1 MLAYT
6 GLHYLLFDKKLKM
19 LVMTSGNK
27 TNEPIAINNNDAIN
41 EFSHI
46 ADYFLF
52 HNRDIY
58 FANDDSIVKVQA
70 KQKRFFRRA
79 RGYAPLPISLNK
91 TMPMIL
97 GCGAE
102 KKNTI
107 CLTKNNFAFLSSHIG
122 TLRNIKTYEHYK
134 KNIEHLKYILSIK
147 PEIIAHDMHPLY
159 MSTDFANLAVNKNI
173 KKIAIQHHHAHAVSC
188 MAENNLDQEVI
199 AIVLDGTGYGTDG
212 NIWGGEILLC
222 THKSFKRKAHLK
234 YISMPGSN
242 KAILEPWRMA
252 ASFLFDIFGNDF
264 WNLKIKYLSKINKE
278 KLLFLY
284 TMIEKKINS
293 PLTSS
298 AGRLFDAIASL
309 LDIKHRISYESQ
321 AAIKLETIAQK
332 HIDSNIQIWKNIH
345 EYTYKF
351 NIEDKKTKPYQIDIR
366 PCIKEIIKDLE
377 DELDIGK
384 ISVKFHF
391 TLISAFVKAAIMI
404 REQSNIN
411 EIVLS
416 GGVLNN
422 DIILKGLI
430 KYLRNNDFKVYTHK
444 KVPMG
449 DGGISLGQV
458 VSCAAF
464 LKKL

>member
-264 WNLKIKYLSKINKE
+264 WNLKIKYL
-278 KLLFLY
+278 
-284 TMIEKKINS
+284 
-293 PLTSS
+293 
-298 AGRLFDAIASL
+298 
-309 LDIKHRISYESQ
+309 
-321 AAIKLETIAQK
+321 
-332 HIDSNIQIWKNIH
+332 
-345 EYTYKF
+345 
-351 NIEDKKTKPYQIDIR
+351 
-366 PCIKEIIKDLE
+366 
-377 DELDIGK
+377 
-384 ISVKFHF
+384 
-391 TLISAFVKAAIMI
+391 
-404 REQSNIN
+404 
-411 EIVLS
+411 
-416 GGVLNN
+416 
-422 DIILKGLI
+422 
-430 KYLRNNDFKVYTHK
+430 
-444 KVPMG
+444 
-449 DGGISLGQV
+449 
-458 VSCAAF
+458 
-464 LKKL
+464 